1 MTLTLELP
9 QELEQK
15 LSTEASR
22 LGLPLEQY
30 ALRLLGDDSTLER
43 RLRNGAEVVAHW
55 RSKGVIG
62 SRPDIQGSQAH
73 AREIRRQAEK
83 RMRS

>member
-9 QELEQK
+9 QELERR

-30 ALRLLGDDSTLER
+30 ALRLLGDDSFLER
-43 RLRNGAEVVAHW
+43 RPRTGAEVVAHW
-55 RSKGVIG
+55 RREGVIG
-62 SRPDIQGSQAH
+62 SRPDIQDSQAH
-73 AREIRRQAEK
+73 AREIRREAER